1 MAVTVDELVV
11 RIKADMSQLQKELK
25 KIEGNVSKSTDKMQ
39 SSFRRLGATLAAVGG
54 AALGVQFTRGII
66 QTGVAVDTLELK
78 MNTLFGSVEDGAKA
92 FDALDSFASKVPFS
106 LAEISAGAG
115 PLAVVANDVDD
126 MNQLLQITGNIAALT
141 GRPFNEMAGQ
151 IQRAMAGGI
160 NSAELLRDDGI
171 KAMLGFEDGVTHSVA
186 ETVKRLQDG
195 FGVGGEFDGIMDKM
209 AKTASGA
216 MSMVGDAFFQMQ
228 KAIFKAGVSDA
239 VIKISAALRSF
250 LQALT
255 PILVQVAKFA
265 NVLASV
271 LAPALQLL
279 ADNLQLV
286 TIFLGLL
293 LAKMVAVRIASL
305 AGAAATAVYGAANAA
320 LAAHT
325 ALATT
330 ALTGAQKAIVLMIA
344 GVKGLGVALATVG
357 KILMRFLPF
366 AVLAGLAYAVQLTI
380 QFVKGAGSLSDALKL
395 TKDVIVA
402 FVDISIAKFD
412 KFIKNIRKFGQ
423 GIKAFFASLMIQ
435 VTSFIR
441 DGINKA
447 IRGLNHVLES
457 VKIKAIKELDREDMG
472 VGGFENMR
480 DNAQA
485 AILGIDADISIL
497 DETIQGLNDKLFI
510 TMAAMKDA
518 FAKGDMEE
526 VEIKVQEISAL
537 KASLEDLDDGIEK
550 LTPRMQVLHDAA
562 TSLGDGVTGAFRSM
576 LDETRVT
583 MADMGEMVKQ
593 IVKDMIAEIFRLA
606 VVNQMMNAMFGGVTG
621 YQSKPTMQ
629 LFGGGSAGGGAAYGN
644 QPMLV
649 GERGPEL
656 FVPHSAGRIMNN
668 ASSKGALGGGSTVVN
683 QTINIETGVSQTV
696 RAEMLS
702 LLPVIKAD
710 TMNAVADQNRR
721 GGSYRQ
727 ALA

>member
-1 MAVTVDELVV
+1 
-11 RIKADMSQLQKELK
+11 
-25 KIEGNVSKSTDKMQ
+25 
-39 SSFRRLGATLAAVGG
+39 
-54 AALGVQFTRGII
+54 
-66 QTGVAVDTLELK
+66 
-78 MNTLFGSVEDGAKA
+78 
-92 FDALDSFASKVPFS
+92 
-106 LAEISAGAG
+106 
-115 PLAVVANDVDD
+115 
-126 MNQLLQITGNIAALT
+126 
-141 GRPFNEMAGQ
+141 
-151 IQRAMAGGI
+151 
-160 NSAELLRDDGI
+160 
-171 KAMLGFEDGVTHSVA
+171 MLGFEDGVTHSVA

>member
-1 MAVTVDELVV
+1 
-11 RIKADMSQLQKELK
+11 
-25 KIEGNVSKSTDKMQ
+25 
-39 SSFRRLGATLAAVGG
+39 
-54 AALGVQFTRGII
+54 
-66 QTGVAVDTLELK
+66 
-78 MNTLFGSVEDGAKA
+78 
-92 FDALDSFASKVPFS
+92 
-106 LAEISAGAG
+106 
-115 PLAVVANDVDD
+115 
-126 MNQLLQITGNIAALT
+126 
-141 GRPFNEMAGQ
+141 
-151 IQRAMAGGI
+151 
-160 NSAELLRDDGI
+160 
-171 KAMLGFEDGVTHSVA
+171 
-186 ETVKRLQDG
+186 
-195 FGVGGEFDGIMDKM
+195 
-209 AKTASGA
+209 
-216 MSMVGDAFFQMQ
+216 
-228 KAIFKAGVSDA
+228 
-239 VIKISAALRSF
+239 
-250 LQALT
+250 
-255 PILVQVAKFA
+255 
-265 NVLASV
+265 
-271 LAPALQLL
+271 
-279 ADNLQLV
+279 
-286 TIFLGLL
+286 
-293 LAKMVAVRIASL
+293 
-305 AGAAATAVYGAANAA
+305 A

-325 ALATT
+325 ALAAT
-330 ALTGAQKAIVLMIA
+330 ALTGAQRVIVLMIA
-344 GVKGLGVALATVG
+344 GVRGLGVALVTVG

-366 AVLAGLAYAVQLTI
+366 AVLAGLAYAVQLTM
-380 QFVKGAGSLSDALKL
+380 QFVKGAGSLSNALGL
-395 TKDVIVA
+395 AKDVVVA
-402 FVDISIAKFD
+402 FVDVSIAKFD
-412 KFIKNIRKFGQ
+412 KFIKGIKKFGH
-423 GIKAFFASLMIQ
+423 GVKAFFASLMIQ
-435 VTSFIR
+435 ITSFIR

-447 IRGLNHVLES
+447 IRGANHVLKS
-457 VKIKAIKELDREDMG
+457 VRLDTIKEFDREDLG
-472 VGGFENMR
+472 VGKFETMR

-485 AILGIDADISIL
+485 AIVGIEAEMSVL
-497 DETIQGLNDKLFI
+497 DETIAGLNDKLVI

-537 KASLEDLDDGIEK
+537 KGLLEDLDDGIEK

-593 IVKDMIAEIFRLA
+593 VVKDMIAEIFRLA
-606 VVNQMMNAMFGGVTG
+606 VVNQMMNAMFSGVTG
-621 YQSKPTMQ
+621 YQKKPTMQ

-656 FVPHSAGRIMNN
+656 FVPHSAGSIMNN

>member
-78 MNTLFGSVEDGAKA
+78 MNTLFGSVADGAKA

-209 AKTASGA
+209 AQTAGGA

-239 VIKISAALRSF
+239 VIKMSAALRSF

-265 NVLASV
+265 NVLAGI

-293 LAKMVAVRIASL
+293 MAKMVAVRIASL

-344 GVKGLGVALATVG
+344 GVKGLGAALVTVG
-357 KILMRFLPF
+357 RILMRFLPF

-380 QFVKGAGSLSDALKL
+380 QFVKGAGSLSNALQL
-395 TKDVIVA
+395 TKDVLVA

-412 KFIKNIRKFGQ
+412 KFIKNISKFGQ

-485 AILGIDADISIL
+485 AILGIDAEISVL
-497 DETIQGLNDKLFI
+497 DETIAGLNDKLLI

-518 FAKGDMEE
+518 FKKGDMEE
-526 VEIKVQEISAL
+526 VEIKIQEISAL
-537 KASLEDLDDGIEK
+537 KGSLEDLEGGIEK

-576 LDETRVT
+576 LDQTRVT
-583 MADMGEMVKQ
+583 MTDMTDMVKQ
-593 IVKDMIAEIFRLA
+593 VVRDMIAEIFRLA
-606 VVNQMMNAMFGGVTG
+606 VVNQMMNAIFGGVTG
-621 YQSKPTMQ
+621 YQKKPTMQ
-629 LFGGGSAGGGAAYGN
+629 IFGGGSAGGGAAYGN

-721 GGSYRQ
+721 GGSFRQ

>member
-1 MAVTVDELVV
+1 
-11 RIKADMSQLQKELK
+11 
-25 KIEGNVSKSTDKMQ
+25 
-39 SSFRRLGATLAAVGG
+39 
-54 AALGVQFTRGII
+54 
-66 QTGVAVDTLELK
+66 
-78 MNTLFGSVEDGAKA
+78 
-92 FDALDSFASKVPFS
+92 
-106 LAEISAGAG
+106 
-115 PLAVVANDVDD
+115 
-126 MNQLLQITGNIAALT
+126 
-141 GRPFNEMAGQ
+141 
-151 IQRAMAGGI
+151 
-160 NSAELLRDDGI
+160 
-171 KAMLGFEDGVTHSVA
+171 
-186 ETVKRLQDG
+186 
-195 FGVGGEFDGIMDKM
+195 
-209 AKTASGA
+209 

-239 VIKISAALRSF
+239 VIKMSAALRSF

-265 NVLASV
+265 NVLAGI

-293 LAKMVAVRIASL
+293 MAKMVAVRIASL

-344 GVKGLGVALATVG
+344 GVKGLGAALVTVG
-357 KILMRFLPF
+357 RILMRFLPF

-380 QFVKGAGSLSDALKL
+380 QFVKGAGSLSNALQL
-395 TKDVIVA
+395 TKDVLVA

-412 KFIKNIRKFGQ
+412 KFIKNISKFGQ

-485 AILGIDADISIL
+485 AILGIDAEISVL
-497 DETIQGLNDKLFI
+497 DETIAGLNDKLLI

-518 FAKGDMEE
+518 FKKGDMEE
-526 VEIKVQEISAL
+526 VEIKIQEISAL
-537 KASLEDLDDGIEK
+537 KGSLEDLEGGIEK

-576 LDETRVT
+576 LDQTRVT
-583 MADMGEMVKQ
+583 MTDMTDMVKQ
-593 IVKDMIAEIFRLA
+593 VVRDMIAEIFRLA
-606 VVNQMMNAMFGGVTG
+606 VVNQMMNAIFGGVTG
-621 YQSKPTMQ
+621 YQKKPTMQ

-721 GGSYRQ
+721 GGSFRQ

>member
-78 MNTLFGSVEDGAKA
+78 MNTLFGSVADGAKA

-209 AKTASGA
+209 AQTAGGA

-239 VIKISAALRSF
+239 VIKMSAALRSF

-265 NVLASV
+265 NVLAGI

-293 LAKMVAVRIASL
+293 MAKMVAVRIASL

-344 GVKGLGVALATVG
+344 GVKGLGAALVTVG
-357 KILMRFLPF
+357 RILMRFLPF

-380 QFVKGAGSLSDALKL
+380 QFVKGAGSLSNALQL
-395 TKDVIVA
+395 TKDVLVA

-412 KFIKNIRKFGQ
+412 KFIKNISKFGQ

-485 AILGIDADISIL
+485 AILGIDAEISVL
-497 DETIQGLNDKLFI
+497 DETIAGLNDKLLI

-518 FAKGDMEE
+518 FKKGDMEE
-526 VEIKVQEISAL
+526 VEIKIQEISAL
-537 KASLEDLDDGIEK
+537 KGSLEDLEGGIEK

-576 LDETRVT
+576 LDQTRVT
-583 MADMGEMVKQ
+583 MTDMTDMVKQ
-593 IVKDMIAEIFRLA
+593 VVRDMIAEIFRLA
-606 VVNQMMNAMFGGVTG
+606 VVNQMMNAIFGGVTG
-621 YQSKPTMQ
+621 YQKKPTMQ

-721 GGSYRQ
+721 GGSFRQ

>member
-209 AKTASGA
+209 AKTAGGA

-435 VTSFIR
+435 VTTFIR

-485 AILGIDADISIL
+485 AILGIKADISIL

-593 IVKDMIAEIFRLA
+593 VVKDMIAEIFRLA
-606 VVNQMMNAMFGGVTG
+606 VVNQMMNALFSGVTG

-668 ASSKGALGGGSTVVN
+668 ASSKGALGNGSTVVN

-721 GGSYRQ
+721 GGSYKQ

>member
-78 MNTLFGSVEDGAKA
+78 MNTLFGSVADGAKA

-195 FGVGGEFDGIMDKM
+195 FGIGGKFDGIMDKM
-209 AKTASGA
+209 AKTAGGA

-239 VIKISAALRSF
+239 VIKMSAALRSF

-265 NVLASV
+265 NVLAGI

-293 LAKMVAVRIASL
+293 MAKMVAVRIASL

-344 GVKGLGVALATVG
+344 GVKGLGAALVTVG
-357 KILMRFLPF
+357 RILMRFLPF

-380 QFVKGAGSLSDALKL
+380 QFVKGAGSLSNALQL
-395 TKDVIVA
+395 TKDVLVA

-412 KFIKNIRKFGQ
+412 KFIKNISKFGQ

-485 AILGIDADISIL
+485 AILGIDAEISVL
-497 DETIQGLNDKLFI
+497 DETIAGLNDKLLI

-518 FAKGDMEE
+518 FKKGDMEE
-526 VEIKVQEISAL
+526 VEIKIQEISAL
-537 KASLEDLDDGIEK
+537 KGSLEDLEGGIEK

-576 LDETRVT
+576 LDQTRVT
-583 MADMGEMVKQ
+583 MTDMTDMVKQ
-593 IVKDMIAEIFRLA
+593 VVRDMIAEIFRLA
-606 VVNQMMNAMFGGVTG
+606 VVNQMMNAIFGGVTG
-621 YQSKPTMQ
+621 YQKKPTMQ

-721 GGSYRQ
+721 GGSFRQ